1 MPTTQITKINIRFG
15 STDSSSRH
23 VLRLNFDV
31 HVVLH
36 LFYNFVQSANAI
48 KMESHFT
55 STAVARRPHYT
66 RRHNGVNKNLRE
78 HSYFNAHAFSRDT
91 FALFELLLYDNQ
103 INLQKKRRSR
113 NNFTLL
119 CYLGLTI
126 VSLPDVLSKDMLH
139 RSMTVQKCK
148 IDDTSMESS

>member
-1 MPTTQITKINIRFG
+1 MFKGSFCLFQIPRHNAKPTNNRHILPKPNQLIFGHQTWKPTTQITKINIRFG

-55 STAVARRPHYT
+55 SAAVARLPHYT
-66 RRHNGVNKNLRE
+66 RHTGVNKNLKE
-78 HSYFNAHAFSRDT
+78 HSYFNAHAFSRNI

-103 INLQKKRRSR
+103 INL
-113 NNFTLL
+113 
-119 CYLGLTI
+119 
-126 VSLPDVLSKDMLH
+126 
-139 RSMTVQKCK
+139 
-148 IDDTSMESS
+148 